1 MSEEARLLTLSDV
14 AEATEVISQSF
25 MEDPL
30 CAFMLPRQ
38 ESRLDTLRIFFTLM
52 SELAIRNRCVLG
64 VGQPL
69 QGVAFWESPGQESL
83 SISLKSLG
91 KFLPLL
97 FSPYPI
103 GYMRAKPIFK
113 QTAEMHKK
121 YADRPHFYL
130 DNIGVLPSAQ
140 GKGLASK
147 LIRPILEMAD
157 AQKVAVYTDTVTE
170 SNVGFYEH
178 FGFENVEKSEVP
190 KTGITVWA
198 LRRPAK

>member
-1 MSEEARLLTLSDV
+1 MSDAARLLNLADV

-30 CAFMLPRQ
+30 CVFMLPRR
-38 ESRLDTLRIFFTLM
+38 ESRLEALRIFFSLM
-52 SELAIRNRCVLG
+52 SELAIKNQRVFG
-64 VGQPL
+64 VGEPL

-83 SISLKSLG
+83 SISLKAVG

-103 GYMRAKPIFK
+103 GYRRAKPIFK
-113 QTAEMHKK
+113 QIAAKRKKHAEG
-121 YADRPHFYL
+121 PHFYL
-130 DNIGVLPSAQ
+130 DNIGVLPAAQ

-157 AQKVAVYTDTVTE
+157 AQKVMVYTDTVTE

-178 FGFENVEKSEVP
+178 FGFENVEKSEVQ
-190 KTGITVWA
+190 KTGVTVWA